1 MEKKIHKTDLIS
13 SLNTVTGITD
23 EDYALVMPQL
33 EDLLDNVSQISSS
46 GYYVVDYFKN
56 NFLYVSDSM
65 EYWCGHTAEEIKML
79 GFDLYTQYVPQDDLT
94 ILKEINEA
102 VFCQLECIPDTE
114 RSKYT
119 ISYDFHFVIN
129 GVKKMVK
136 KYLTP
141 YRMKNGKI
149 WLALCRIT
157 LSDSQT
163 IGNAILKKG
172 KEQSYYEYILETRQ
186 WIRET
191 ITQLSNNEKD
201 ILRLI
206 AQGLSNKEIG
216 EILRYSEQT
225 IKTYRKYLKN
235 KLLTNNTCEAVIYAL
250 NNGLFLT

>member
-1 MEKKIHKTDLIS
+1 MEKNIHKTDLIS
-13 SLNTVTGITD
+13 SLNTVIGVTD

-46 GYYVVDYFKN
+46 GYYVVDYFKH

-79 GFDLYTQYVPQDDLT
+79 GYDLYTQYVPQDELV
-94 ILKEINEA
+94 ILKIINEDI
-102 VFCQLECIPDTE
+102 FRQFECIPDTE
-114 RSKYT
+114 RCKYT
-119 ISYDFHFVIN
+119 ISYDFHFVID
-129 GVKKMVK
+129 GVKKIVK
-136 KYLTP
+136 KHLTP
-141 YRMKNGKI
+141 YRLKNGKI

-157 LSDSQT
+157 LSDSKKV
-163 IGNAILKKG
+163 GNAILKKG
-172 KEQSYYEYILETRQ
+172 KEQSYYEYNLETRQ
-186 WIRET
+186 WIRKT
-191 ITQLSNNEKD
+191 ITKLSDNEKD